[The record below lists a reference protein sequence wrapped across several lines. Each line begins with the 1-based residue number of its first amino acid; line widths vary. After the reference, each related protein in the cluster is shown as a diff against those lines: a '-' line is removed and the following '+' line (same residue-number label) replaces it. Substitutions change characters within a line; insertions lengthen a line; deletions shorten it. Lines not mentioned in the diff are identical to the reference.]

1 MFKIGILN
9 TRNNKINRA
18 GGIREDGKDNAKLIA
33 EHINKADYL
42 FLGTQE
48 LTYNITKRLNVFLKK
63 HNIYGGYRL
72 GNCKIIRKL
81 FKKYNE
87 SNAVITKQKVKKVK
101 NYLLP
106 FFPWNFKDM
115 RLSFKKKSVMPRIA
129 TMVILEYGEKEICVI
144 NTHLDYYIKSIQKRQ
159 LKKLLKIIKKNYQK
173 YEIVLCGDFNLE
185 IKHKI
190 FKEFTKEL
198 ENYKIKR
205 VMVDTKTNSQKFK
218 NKTAID
224 HIFVPESW
232 EINEAAI
239 ITDSS
244 LNGITDHTGIF
255 VNIAE

>member
-9 TRNNKINRA
+9 TRNNKINQS
-18 GGIREDGKDNAKLIA
+18 GGLREDGKDNAKLIA
-33 EHINKADYL
+33 KHINESNYL

-48 LTYNITKRLNVFLKK
+48 LTYNITKRLSGFLDGY
-63 HNIYGGYRL
+63 NIYGGYRL

-87 SNAVITKQKVKKVK
+87 SNAVITREKVKRVK

-115 RLSFKKKSVMPRIA
+115 KLSFKKRSVMPRIA
-129 TMVILEYGEKEICVI
+129 TMIILEYDKKEICVI

-159 LKKLLKIIKKNYQK
+159 LKKLIKIIKKNYQK

-185 IKHKI
+185 VKHQI
-190 FKEFTKEL
+190 FKDFIQKL
-198 ENYKIKR
+198 EKYNIKR
-205 VMVDTKTNSQKFK
+205 VMVDTKTNSKKFK

-224 HIFVPESW
+224 HIFVPNDW
-232 EINEAAI
+232 EIIEAQI
-239 ITDSS
+239 ISDNN
-244 LNGITDHTGIF
+244 LKGITDHTGIF